1 MCKKVIKTN
10 EERMGRIQQLCID
23 HIGSVRSVS
32 LKLKDNSWRCVL
44 KMEKDQHFDT
54 IAVTDDSAVEACRGV
69 KKRLKKIINRYS
81 IV

>member
-1 MCKKVIKTN
+1 MCKKIKTN
-10 EERMGRIQQLCID
+10 EDRLVKIQHLATEN
-23 HIGSVRSVS
+23 IGSVRSVS
-32 LKLKDNSWRCVL
+32 LKLKDSSWRCVL
-44 KMEKDQHFDT
+44 KMEKDSHFDT